1 MIAVVYTTPEAIAEN
16 SKFFSADELRCKGS
30 GKLFIDAAAL
40 KLLNELRE
48 LWEEPLHVVSAY
60 RSVAHNKHVGGAK
73 NSYHLQGRAFD
84 IAVPQGDQL
93 SFAFKAC
100 QVGFTGVI
108 LYPRKHFVHVDNR
121 PDPYYDINWS

>member
-1 MIAVVYTTPEAIAEN
+1 MTAVVYTTPEAVAAN
-16 SKFFSADELRCKGS
+16 SKFFAADELRCKGS

-40 KLLNELRE
+40 ALLNDLRE

-84 IAVPQGDQL
+84 LAVPQGDQL
-93 SFAFKAC
+93 AFAFKAS

-121 PDPYYDINWS
+121 ADPYFYIDYS